1 MSEPTEMASSLSGIR
16 DIVFSIGELVGVL
29 GNGLSSWSSCPENS
43 VVG

>member
-29 GNGLSSWSSCPENS
+29 GVGVGLG
-43 VVG
+43 VVSI